1 MSTETRPADVQ
12 RPAPQRAD
20 TPRTETQHSGL
31 GRGLAA
37 LIPLRT
43 SGTTSAEIP
52 VARIARNPYQPRTEL
67 DEADLAALVE
77 SIRRHGI
84 LQPVVVSETIDG
96 YRLIAGERRVR
107 AAELAGLER
116 VPAIVRPADD
126 DAQLELALVEN
137 LQRADLAP
145 LEEAAAFRRLVDEF
159 GLTQEDVAARIGR
172 SRSSVANT
180 IRLLDLAPSVR
191 AELARGRITE
201 GHARA
206 LGGLDDT
213 GQAQVVAVVVA
224 RGLSVRDTEELVRRL
239 RVRATAKS
247 APTGR
252 EPGGDPEMERI
263 EAGLRSALGTK
274 VRLARSRRGGRIVI
288 DFYSD
293 EDLAR
298 LYERLVGSA

>member
-1 MSTETRPADVQ
+1 VSTDTGRPETRSADAT
-12 RPAPQRAD
+12 R
-20 TPRTETQHSGL
+20 SGL

-37 LIPLRT
+37 LIPQRT
-43 SGTTSAEIP
+43 SATTGAEIP
-52 VARIARNPYQPRTEL
+52 VARIVRNPYQPRTEL

-77 SIRRHGI
+77 SVRRHGI
-84 LQPVVVSETIDG
+84 LQPVVVSETLDG

-126 DAQLELALVEN
+126 HDQLELALVEN

-145 LEEAAAFRRLVDEF
+145 LEQAAAFRRLVDEF
-159 GLTQEDVAARIGR
+159 GLTHEEVAVRLGR

-180 IRLLDLAPSVR
+180 IRLLDLAAPVR
-191 AELARGRITE
+191 EALARGRITE

-206 LGGLDDT
+206 LGGLDET
-213 GQAQVVAVVVA
+213 GQAQVLAIVLA
-224 RGLSVRDTEELVRRL
+224 RSLSVRDTEELVRRL
-239 RVRATAKS
+239 KDRAATRA
-247 APTGR
+247 AQPDQ
-252 EPGGDPEMERI
+252 EPAGDPEIERI

-288 DFYSD
+288 EYYSD
-293 EDLAR
+293 EDLSR
-298 LYERLVGSA
+298 LYERLVGAS